1 MSIYF
6 LLVLDSGRNA
16 ESFFVSADIADVWK
30 GMVNYM
36 ILSIIQYY
44 YIGVMASLFLLF
56 FIVEKNSFGWE
67 INRWF
72 ILAAFCTLLL
82 SFTDAADTVLAAKPY
97 PTNARTF
104 FAACG
109 YVLRPAV
116 AYLTVQIVIRNTSRS
131 LKWLISIPLA
141 IDLFIS
147 FSALWSDM
155 AFGYTAENRFYRG
168 SLGVTPFIVGTFYG
182 VLLVASTFWFV
193 HSSQREE
200 GIFAL
205 LIALISG
212 MGTILESRH
221 KLHGIL
227 PSSLAVCLG
236 FYYLSFHTYQND
248 RDVLTG
254 VLLRRKFYQDA
265 GKWGS
270 TVTGVVSID
279 LNGLK
284 ELNDHYGHDEGDK
297 AIRTLSACV
306 RHVLPKKA
314 SFYRTGGDEFMMLCR
329 KMSEKDIAEMIRQ
342 IRHEMKQTEYSCA
355 IGYAMFDFDKGL
367 EEACHRA
374 DKNMYENKIQI
385 KGEKYR
391 HKYINLS

>member
-1 MSIYF
+1 
-6 LLVLDSGRNA
+6 
-16 ESFFVSADIADVWK
+16 
-30 GMVNYM
+30 MVNYM

-82 SFTDAADTVLAAKPY
+82 SFTDAADTVLDAKPY
-97 PTNARTF
+97 PTTARIF
-104 FAACG
+104 FSSCG

-116 AYLTVQIVIRNTSRS
+116 AYLTVQIVIRKMTRS
-131 LKWLISIPLA
+131 VRLYISIPLV
-141 IDLFIS
+141 IDFLVS
-147 FSALWSDM
+147 FSSLFSDK
-155 AFGYTAENRFYRG
+155 AFGYDANNQFYRG
-168 SLGVTPFIVGTFYG
+168 PLGVTPFIVGTFYG
-182 VLLVASTFWFV
+182 ILLVASTFWFV
-193 HSSQREE
+193 RSSQWEE

-212 MGTILESRH
+212 MGTILESRYS
-221 KLHGIL
+221 LRGIL

-236 FYYLSFHTYQND
+236 FYYLFFHTYQND

-265 GKWGS
+265 KKWGS
-270 TVTGVVSID
+270 SVTGVVSID

-284 ELNDHYGHDEGDK
+284 QLNDHYGHDEGDK
-297 AIRTLSACV
+297 AIRTLAACV
-306 RHVLPKKA
+306 KDVLPRKA

-329 KMSEKDIAEMIRQ
+329 KMTEKEIAETIRR
-342 IRHEMKQTEYSCA
+342 IRHKMKETEYSCA
-355 IGYAMFDFDKGL
+355 MGYAMFDFDQGL
-367 EEACHRA
+367 EEVCHKA

-391 HKYINLS
+391 HKYISLSEETP

>member
-1 MSIYF
+1 MISAGEQ
-6 LLVLDSGRNA
+6 SH
-16 ESFFVSADIADVWK
+16 FFVSADIADAWK

-44 YIGVMASLFLLF
+44 YIGIMASLFLLF
-56 FIVEKNSFGWE
+56 FIVEKNSFVWE

-82 SFTDAADTVLAAKPY
+82 SFTDAADTVLDAKPY
-97 PTNARTF
+97 PTTARIF
-104 FAACG
+104 FASCG

-116 AYLTVQIVIRNTSRS
+116 AYLTVQIVIRKMTRS
-131 LKWLISIPLA
+131 VKWYISIPLV
-141 IDLFIS
+141 IDFLVS
-147 FSALWSDM
+147 FSALFSDK
-155 AFGYTAENRFYRG
+155 AFGYDANNQFYRG
-168 SLGVTPFIVGTFYG
+168 PLGVTPFIVGIFYG

-193 HSSQREE
+193 RSSRWEE

-212 MGTILESRH
+212 MGTILESRYS
-221 KLHGIL
+221 LRGIL

-236 FYYLSFHTYQND
+236 FYYLFFHTYQND

-265 GKWGS
+265 KKWGS
-270 TVTGVVSID
+270 SVTGVVSID

-284 ELNDHYGHDEGDK
+284 QLNDHYGHDEGDK
-297 AIRTLSACV
+297 AIRTLAACV
-306 RHVLPKKA
+306 KDVLPRKA

-329 KMSEKDIAEMIRQ
+329 KMTEKEIAETIRR
-342 IRHEMKQTEYSCA
+342 IRHKMKETEYSCA
-355 IGYAMFDFDKGL
+355 MGYAMFDFDQGL
-367 EEACHRA
+367 EEVCHKA

-391 HKYINLS
+391 HKYISLSEETP

>member
-1 MSIYF
+1 MISAGEQ
-6 LLVLDSGRNA
+6 SH
-16 ESFFVSADIADVWK
+16 FFVSADIADAWK

-44 YIGVMASLFLLF
+44 YIGIMASLFLLF
-56 FIVEKNSFGWE
+56 FIVEKNSFVWE

-82 SFTDAADTVLAAKPY
+82 SFTDAADTVLDAKPY
-97 PTNARTF
+97 PTTARIF
-104 FAACG
+104 FASCG

-116 AYLTVQIVIRNTSRS
+116 AYLTVQIVIRKMTRS
-131 LKWLISIPLA
+131 VKWYISIPLV
-141 IDLFIS
+141 IDFLVS
-147 FSALWSDM
+147 FSSLFSDK
-155 AFGYTAENRFYRG
+155 AFGYDANNQFYRG
-168 SLGVTPFIVGTFYG
+168 PLGVTPFIVGTFYG
-182 VLLVASTFWFV
+182 ILLVASTFWFV
-193 HSSQREE
+193 RSSQWEE
-200 GIFAL
+200 GIFSL

-212 MGTILESRH
+212 MGTILESRYS
-221 KLHGIL
+221 LRGIL

-236 FYYLSFHTYQND
+236 FYYLFFHTYQND

-265 GKWGS
+265 KKWGS
-270 TVTGVVSID
+270 SVTGVVSID

-284 ELNDHYGHDEGDK
+284 QLNDHYGHDEGDK
-297 AIRTLSACV
+297 AIRTLAACV
-306 RHVLPKKA
+306 KDVLPRKA

-329 KMSEKDIAEMIRQ
+329 KMTEKEIAETIRR
-342 IRHEMKQTEYSCA
+342 IRHKMKETEYSCA
-355 IGYAMFDFDKGL
+355 MGYAMFDFDQGL
-367 EEACHRA
+367 EEVCHKA

-391 HKYINLS
+391 HKYISLSEETP

>member
-1 MSIYF
+1 
-6 LLVLDSGRNA
+6 
-16 ESFFVSADIADVWK
+16 
-30 GMVNYM
+30 M

-82 SFTDAADTVLAAKPY
+82 SFTNAADTVLDAKPY
-97 PTNARTF
+97 PTTARIF
-104 FAACG
+104 FASCG

-116 AYLTVQIVIRNTSRS
+116 AYLTVQIVIRKMTRS
-131 LKWLISIPLA
+131 VKWYISIPLV
-141 IDLFIS
+141 IDFLVS
-147 FSALWSDM
+147 FSALFSDK
-155 AFGYTAENRFYRG
+155 AFGYDANNQFYRG
-168 SLGVTPFIVGTFYG
+168 PLGVTPFIVGIFYG

-193 HSSQREE
+193 RSSQWEE
-200 GIFAL
+200 GIFSL

-212 MGTILESRH
+212 MGTILESRYS
-221 KLHGIL
+221 LRGIL

-236 FYYLSFHTYQND
+236 FYYLFFHTYQND

-265 GKWGS
+265 KKWGS
-270 TVTGVVSID
+270 SVTGVVSID

-284 ELNDHYGHDEGDK
+284 QLNDHYGHDEGDK
-297 AIRTLSACV
+297 AIRTLAACV
-306 RHVLPKKA
+306 KDVLPRKA

-329 KMSEKDIAEMIRQ
+329 KMTEKEIAETIRR
-342 IRHEMKQTEYSCA
+342 IRHKMKETEYSCA
-355 IGYAMFDFDKGL
+355 MGYAMFDFDQGL
-367 EEACHRA
+367 EEVCHKA

-391 HKYINLS
+391 HKYISLSEETP